1 LSINNI
7 IEFNKT
13 NQNKG
18 LNGFYFKNILKFAK
32 NYYICFFEYRDMDY
46 NNLCKS
52 ILDLDSKIRFA
63 GICDESGEIKHGG
76 QKEGV
81 ENILTNE
88 ETRKSNL
95 QALARWGLRNSLSS
109 KIGRGK
115 YAMAEYEKIKRIT
128 IPLDD
133 DHLLLIT
140 TEVEA
145 DHAQI
150 ISNALK
156 LLNASS

>member
-1 LSINNI
+1 
-7 IEFNKT
+7 
-13 NQNKG
+13 
-18 LNGFYFKNILKFAK
+18 
-32 NYYICFFEYRDMDY
+32 MDY
-46 NNLCKS
+46 DNLCKAVMD
-52 ILDLDSKIRFA
+52 IDAKIRFA
-63 GICDESGEIKHGG
+63 GICDETGEIKYGG
-76 QKEGV
+76 QREGV
-81 ENILTNE
+81 ENILSND

-140 TEVEA
+140 TEVQA
-145 DHAQI
+145 DHGKI
-150 ISNALK
+150 IGNTLE
-156 LLNASS
+156 LLGTNY

>member
-1 LSINNI
+1 M
-7 IEFNKT
+7 
-13 NQNKG
+13 
-18 LNGFYFKNILKFAK
+18 
-32 NYYICFFEYRDMDY
+32 NYD
-46 NNLCKS
+46 NLCKAV
-52 ILDLDSKIRFA
+52 IDIDSNIRFA
-63 GICDESGEIKHGG
+63 GICDESGEIKYGG
-76 QKEGV
+76 QREGV
-81 ENILTNE
+81 EDMLSSE

-109 KIGRGK
+109 KIGKGK

-145 DHAQI
+145 DHSKI
-150 ISNALK
+150 ISNTLK
-156 LLNASS
+156 LLSAND

>member
-1 LSINNI
+1 
-7 IEFNKT
+7 
-13 NQNKG
+13 
-18 LNGFYFKNILKFAK
+18 
-32 NYYICFFEYRDMDY
+32 MDY
-46 NNLCKS
+46 DNLCKVV
-52 ILDLDSKIRFA
+52 IDIDSEIRFA

-76 QKEGV
+76 QREGV
-81 ENILTNE
+81 ENILSNE

-133 DHLLLIT
+133 EHLLLIT
-140 TEVEA
+140 TEVQA
-145 DHAQI
+145 DHGKI
-150 ISNALK
+150 ISNTLK
-156 LLNASS
+156 LLSVNY

>member
-1 LSINNI
+1 
-7 IEFNKT
+7 
-13 NQNKG
+13 
-18 LNGFYFKNILKFAK
+18 
-32 NYYICFFEYRDMDY
+32 MDY
-46 NNLCKS
+46 DNLCKAVMD
-52 ILDLDSKIRFA
+52 IDTKIRFA
-63 GICDESGEIKHGG
+63 GICDESGEIKYGG
-76 QKEGV
+76 QREGV
-81 ENILTNE
+81 ENIPSND
-88 ETRKSNL
+88 ETKRSNL

-145 DHAQI
+145 DHGKI
-150 ISNALK
+150 ISNTLK
-156 LLNASS
+156 LLSAND

>member
-1 LSINNI
+1 
-7 IEFNKT
+7 
-13 NQNKG
+13 
-18 LNGFYFKNILKFAK
+18 
-32 NYYICFFEYRDMDY
+32 MDY
-46 NNLCKS
+46 DDLCKS

-76 QKEGV
+76 QKEGI
-81 ENILTNE
+81 ENILSNE

-95 QALARWGLRNSLSS
+95 QALARWGLRNSLSP
-109 KIGRGK
+109 KIGKGK

-140 TEVEA
+140 TEVQA
-145 DHAQI
+145 DHGKV
-150 ISNALK
+150 ISDTLK
-156 LLNASS
+156 LLSATD